1 MKRLLVNLMK
11 QCWGI
16 NSLKYSRNFVN
27 FSVLAQKPFLF
38 TNVLPVIFAISI
50 IKKCDR
56 EDDEEYDID
65 QLIEDADTFHENS
78 QIKEAWEITETNEPE
93 LLWRIG
99 RVLAEKAKKSK
110 DKEKKKKLY
119 FEALNFIKKALKN
132 EEAPGCFGAHKWY
145 AIIINYVGELE
156 GTKSHIEKSY
166 KALKI
171 KPDDAISR
179 MILGFWHFTFANLPS
194 YQYYLAKAIFGTPPS
209 STYEE
214 ALKHFEQVESAK
226 PGYYKAC
233 SYFLGEIHGRLGDKE
248 KSIEFYKQAF
258 YAPIRSRD
266 DEIFHKM
273 VIQKLKEN
281 GYNEDDL

>member
-1 MKRLLVNLMK
+1 MKRLLVNF
-11 QCWGI
+11 
-16 NSLKYSRNFVN
+16 R
-27 FSVLAQKPFLF
+27 VLTQKPFLF

-65 QLIEDADTFHENS
+65 QLIEDADTFHEHN
-78 QIKEAWEITETNEPE
+78 QIKEAWEVLKGFTETNEPE

-110 DKEKKKKLY
+110 DIEKKKKLY
-119 FEALNFIKKALKN
+119 LEALNFIKKALKN

-166 KALKI
+166 KVKNHLEKALKI

-179 MILGFWHFTFANLPS
+179 MILGFWHFTFANLPL

-209 STYEE
+209 STYQE

-248 KSIEFYKQAF
+248 KSIVFYKQAF

-273 VIQKLKEN
+273 VLQRLKEN